1 MRQSVQNGLPM
12 PTPEGD
18 SDLVMAARAGDRDA
32 LTHLLLRHRPR
43 LVAACW
49 HALEDTGL
57 AEDAAQEACLQ
68 AYLGLD
74 RLRDP
79 ARFGSWLIGIGL
91 NCCHRLRRQ
100 RAHDAWS
107 WDAMQGGVLQRE
119 FVDPGPEPADLAAA
133 ADLQAAIARAVTEL
147 PARQRAAVRLHYLS
161 GLTQAETAEVLGIA
175 PGAVKTRLHNARTRL
190 RQELA
195 PQAEWWLAMP
205 EVEVSMTLVEMQV
218 VDVRRRKIEERQ
230 EYRYFVML
238 QERDGERR
246 LPIWIGAFEAI
257 AMALTLEHV
266 PNTRPLTYTFA
277 AELFRAVNGQVREVR
292 IDRLEENVFY
302 ASVVVDSSAGERLV
316 DARPSDALN
325 LALVMGAPIRTSS
338 VILDAME
345 ETVLE
350 DWAPMDERTEGAA
363 VIAAAVAA

>member
-1 MRQSVQNGLPM
+1 MQQ
-12 PTPEGD
+12 GD
-18 SDLVMAARAGDRDA
+18 NDLSLVAAARRGDRNA
-32 LTHLLLRHRPR
+32 LEELLRRHRPR

-49 HALEDTGL
+49 RALGDAGL

-68 AYLGLD
+68 AYLGLE

-79 ARFGSWLIGIGL
+79 DRFGSWLIGIGL
-91 NCCHRLRRQ
+91 HCCHRLRRQ
-100 RAHDAWS
+100 RQHEAWS
-107 WDAMQGGVLQRE
+107 WDAMQGGVFHPAL
-119 FVDPGPEPADLAAA
+119 VDPAPEPADLAAA
-133 ADLQAAIARAVTEL
+133 AELQAAIMRAVADL
-147 PARQRAAVRLHYLS
+147 PVRQQAAVRLHYLA

-175 PGAVKTRLHNARTRL
+175 PGAVKTRLHNARARL
-190 RQELA
+190 RRGLA
-195 PQAEWWLAMP
+195 PQAAWWLGVGMEEATVDS
-205 EVEVSMTLVEMQV
+205 ELVEMQV
-218 VDVRRRKIEERQ
+218 VDVRRRKIEEVQ
-230 EYRYFVML
+230 EYRHFVML

-246 LPIWIGAFEAI
+246 LPIWIGAFEAT
-257 AMALTLEHV
+257 AMSLTLERV

-277 AELFRAVNGQVREVR
+277 ADLFRAANGQVREVR

-302 ASVVVDSSAGERLV
+302 ATVVTSGPAGERLV

-325 LALVMGAPIRTSS
+325 LALVLDAPIRTTS
-338 VILDAME
+338 VILEAMA